1 MEIDPGCGEQQ
12 ADAFD
17 SSVEGAVVAGIE
29 EIEILDQVVAAVTT
43 DYRRLGAGAPGIGM
57 GAEDAVQAFDARS
70 EGFAG
75 KLQTH
80 LAEQREILSTF
91 NIAFFGRTGAGKS
104 TLLSA
109 FGERDGSAVSP
120 GESDWTVETHSVS
133 WRGCKLFD
141 TPGINGWG
149 RSKTRAEL
157 EAKARQAVEI
167 ADVVLLCF
175 DSQSQQASEFTK
187 VAEWVRHFGKP
198 TIAVLN
204 NRNLRWRHPAKVVDQ
219 TARRNISEP
228 VRQHVS
234 NIRGELANIGLHDTP
249 VVALNSRR
257 ALFARASSP
266 YGGPAATDFH
276 REREDFGID
285 YLARWSNF
293 GMLEA
298 LIAAGVTT
306 GGRELRLTAL
316 REGMRA
322 LLDDETTGLEQLAAE
337 YDRRIAKL
345 DWAVA
350 QHLEVLGYLETD
362 ERNKY
367 LKDEGQEDL
376 LSGAEEVRGAP
387 YRSPIDGSFSRHVK
401 NLVKP
406 QLSVP
411 RSNAMGK
418 FRKIEQEAFDKGEKV
433 DAKRFVEEVF
443 DEAEVSAAL
452 DAVCVQASA
461 FLERELSIAAAELRQ
476 RSASGEGDGATFDGA
491 AGKTAENME
500 MLLRGGGL
508 LGGLGAIAFLVSNPV
523 GWVAGA
529 VVAGIGAVAMVMGWL
544 GESSGESAEK
554 QIAKARRDA
563 YRAGA
568 TAVFETFDRIE
579 KQVIEEAR
587 IGAWQ
592 AAESTVRSI
601 LRELLALSSLRA
613 NAIELARIIT
623 AASAGIPESPSANI
637 FSDAEIAGS
646 LLGEDWFDHSHVAGG
661 RTPEQDRD
669 LNVRCAERNRR
680 DTAVLT
686 QVLADAAVNP
696 GAADIAQWRKR
707 VENTASDDNAF
718 ADVLTALAELPSRPS
733 LSVVGDFSAGKSSF
747 IKRLLVELTG
757 SSPESLAIRADPTTS
772 TVARYELPRFD
783 LIDTPGFQSGRHQ
796 HDARALAGADQSTLV
811 IALFQV
817 NLLIGDTSELQGLIS
832 GTETTAGHWPRV
844 LFIINRCDEIG
855 VDPEYAVDEYFNRI
869 DRKKTELQAAL
880 GSREIEVDTANIHA
894 IASDPFGAVGSQW
907 PVARDDYDS
916 HRAWDGVSALRDAL
930 QSVTDD
936 ALAQAQRVADFDRS
950 RSCLLAARFKAQHEA
965 DGLQLDADKRQSVL
979 QALEICLKDAS
990 YLAESLEHTLQE
1002 KMRRHAARAIERVRV
1017 VPRGEPKKLEQ
1028 AISSWAGEEAEL
1040 DVGRFMASACEQINE
1055 WTAKYQSEI
1064 GREFQSAGIADATNL
1079 FGIETDVTAGDD
1091 AIDGA
1096 TRTAGRAAQAAQKVA
1111 EGFANRDAAYAVGKA
1126 FRVKFKPWGAVKAG
1140 KSVTRVGIVFQVVAV
1155 GLDAANWVNTE
1166 MKRQSWQDALAKAE
1180 EKVRE
1185 ETESKV
1191 VELLRGEDAPL
1202 RFLDERQQA
1211 VHEAL
1216 EDSQRLR
1223 ALMHE
1228 EIDKL
1233 RRRVRVAEDLIA
1245 EAKTLR
1251 EVGNDG

>member
-1 MEIDPGCGEQQ
+1 VDTGQGCVAAQSDQ
-12 ADAFD
+12 FD
-17 SSVEGAVVAGIE
+17 CSVAGAVAAGLD
-29 EIEILDQVVAAVTT
+29 EIEGLEKVAKAVTT
-43 DYRRLGAGAPGIGM
+43 GDLPIGGQVPGSVS
-57 GAEDAVQAFDARS
+57 GAEGAMHAFDARRH
-70 EGFAG
+70 EFAQ

-80 LAEQREILSTF
+80 LARQRGVLSTF

-109 FGERDGSAVSP
+109 FGELDGSAVSP

-157 EAKARQAVEI
+157 EANARQAVEI

-175 DSQSQQASEFTK
+175 DSQSQQASEFIK

-293 GMLEA
+293 GTLEV

-306 GGRELRLTAL
+306 GGKELRLTAL

-322 LLDDETTGLEQLAAE
+322 LLDDEATGLDQLEAE
-337 YDRRIAKL
+337 YDQRIAEL
-345 DWAVA
+345 DRAVA
-350 QHLEVLGYLETD
+350 QHLEVLGYLEAD

-376 LSGAEEVRGAP
+376 LSRAEEVRGAP
-387 YRSPIDGSFSRHVK
+387 YRSPIDGSLSRHVK

-406 QLSVP
+406 QLAEP
-411 RSNAMGK
+411 RSNAMRR

-433 DAKRFVEEVF
+433 DEKRFAEAVF
-443 DEAEVSAAL
+443 DEGEVSAAL
-452 DAVCVQASA
+452 EAVCVQASG
-461 FLERELSIAAAELRQ
+461 FLERELSIATAELRQ

-500 MLLRGGGL
+500 ILLRGGGL
-508 LGGLGAIAFLVSNPV
+508 LGGIGAIAFLVSNPV
-523 GWVAGA
+523 GWVTGA
-529 VVAGIGAVAMVMGWL
+529 VLAGIGVTTMVMGWL
-544 GESSGESAEK
+544 GTSAGESAEK
-554 QIAKARRDA
+554 QRAKARRDA

-579 KQVIEEAR
+579 KQFIEEAR
-587 IGAWQ
+587 AGAWQ

-601 LRELLALSSLRA
+601 LRELLTLSSLRA

-646 LLGEDWFDHSHVAGG
+646 LLGEDWFDHSHVAGD
-661 RTPEQDRD
+661 RTPEQARD
-669 LNVRCAERNRR
+669 LAARCAERNGR
-680 DTAVLT
+680 DSAVLM

-707 VENTASDDNAF
+707 IEHAASDDNAF
-718 ADVLTALAELPSRPS
+718 ADVLTALAELPSKPS
-733 LSVVGDFSAGKSSF
+733 LAVVGDFSAGKSSF

-757 SSPESLAIRADPTTS
+757 SSPKSLAIRADPTTS

-796 HDARALAGADQSTLV
+796 HDVRALAGADQSTLV

-817 NLLIGDTSELQGLIS
+817 NLLIGDTAELQGLIS
-832 GTETTAGHWPRV
+832 GTETTVGHWPRV
-844 LFIINRCDEIG
+844 LVLINRCDEIG
-855 VDPEYAVDEYFNRI
+855 VDPDHAVGEYFNRV
-869 DRKKTELQAAL
+869 DRKKIELQSAL
-880 GSREIEVDTANIHA
+880 RSREIEVDDTNIHA
-894 IASDPFGAVGSQW
+894 VASDPFGVVGAQW
-907 PVARDDYDS
+907 PVARDDYEP
-916 HRAWDGVSALRDAL
+916 HRSWDGVSALVDAL
-930 QSVTDD
+930 QSVADD
-936 ALAQAQRVADFDRS
+936 ALAHAQRVADFDRS
-950 RSCLLAARFKAQHEA
+950 RSCLLAARLEAQRQV
-965 DGLQLDADKRQSVL
+965 DGLQLDADKRQSVI
-979 QALEICLKDAS
+979 QALELCLKDAD
-990 YLAESLEHTLQE
+990 YLSESLEHTLQE

-1040 DVGRFMASACEQINE
+1040 EVGRFMESACEQINE
-1055 WTAKYQSEI
+1055 WTTKYQSEI

-1079 FGIETDVTAGDD
+1079 FGIEIDATAGDD

-1111 EGFANRDAAYAVGKA
+1111 GGFANRDAAYAVGKA
-1126 FRVKFKPWGAVKAG
+1126 FKVKFKPWGAVKAG
-1140 KSVTRVGIVFQVVAV
+1140 KNVTRVGVVFQVVAV
-1155 GLDAANWVNTE
+1155 GLDAANWINAE
-1166 MKRQSWQDALAKAE
+1166 MKRKSWQGALARAE
-1180 EKVRE
+1180 AKVGE
-1185 ETESKV
+1185 ETEAKA
-1191 VELLRGEDAPL
+1191 VELLRGEDGPL
-1202 RFLDERQQA
+1202 EFLDERRHA
-1211 VHEAL
+1211 VYEAL
-1216 EDSQRLR
+1216 EDSRRLS
-1223 ALMHE
+1223 ALMQE
-1228 EIDKL
+1228 EIEKL
-1233 RRRVRVAEDLIA
+1233 RRRVGVAEDLLA
-1245 EAKTLR
+1245 EAETLR
-1251 EVGNDG
+1251 KVGK